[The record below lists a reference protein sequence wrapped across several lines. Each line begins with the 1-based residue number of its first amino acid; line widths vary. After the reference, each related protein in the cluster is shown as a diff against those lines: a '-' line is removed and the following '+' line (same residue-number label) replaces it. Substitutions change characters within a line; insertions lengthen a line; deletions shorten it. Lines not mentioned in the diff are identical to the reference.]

1 MNFKISPCNKQEYYL
16 IANLEKSLFDSPF
29 SIKDLEN
36 MSLQEAFKIW
46 KIYGDNLIGYVC
58 FFQVKNEVEI
68 IKIGIMKS
76 NQGKNYGTYLITKIK
91 NLSIKKIFLEVSS
104 LNKTAIKFYEKNGFK
119 IIGLRKNYYTLKD
132 NSKVNAIRLICE
144 L

>member
-1 MNFKISPCNKQEYYL
+1 MNFKISPCKKQEYYL

-46 KIYGDNLIGYVC
+46 KIYGDRFVGYVC

-76 NQGKNYGTYLITKIK
+76 YQGKNYGTYLITKIK
-91 NLSIKKIFLEVSS
+91 KLSIRKIFLEVSS
-104 LNKTAIKFYEKNGFK
+104 LNKIAIKFYEKNGFK
-119 IIGLRKNYYTLKD
+119 IIGVRKNYYTLKD
-132 NSKVNAIRLICE
+132 NSKVNAIRLLCE

>member
-46 KIYGDNLIGYVC
+46 KIYGDSLIGYVC

-76 NQGKNYGTYLITKIK
+76 HQGKNYGTHLITKIK

>member
-1 MNFKISPCNKQEYYL
+1 MNFKVSPCNKQEYYL

-46 KIYGDNLIGYVC
+46 KIYGDSLIGYVC

-76 NQGKNYGTYLITKIK
+76 HQGKNYGTHLITKIK

-119 IIGLRKNYYTLKD
+119 IIGVRKNYYTLKD
-132 NSKVNAIRLICE
+132 NSKVNAIRLLCE

>member
-1 MNFKISPCNKQEYYL
+1 MNFKISPCDKQEYYL

-46 KIYGDNLIGYVC
+46 KIYGDSLIGYVC

-76 NQGKNYGTYLITKIK
+76 YQGKNYGTYLITKIK
-91 NLSIKKIFLEVSS
+91 KLSIRKIFLEVSS
-104 LNKTAIKFYEKNGFK
+104 LNKIAIKFYEKNGFK
-119 IIGLRKNYYTLKD
+119 IIGVRKNYYTLRD
-132 NSKVNAIRLICE
+132 NSKVNAIRLLYE

>member
-36 MSLQEAFKIW
+36 MSSQEAFKIW
-46 KIYGDNLIGYVC
+46 KIYGDRLVGYVC

-68 IKIGIMKS
+68 IKIGVMKS
-76 NQGKNYGTYLITKIK
+76 YQGKNYGTHLITKIK
-91 NLSIKKIFLEVSS
+91 KLSIRKIFLEVSS

-119 IIGLRKNYYTLKD
+119 IIGVRKNYYTLKD
-132 NSKVNAIRLICE
+132 NSKVNAIRLLCE

>member
-46 KIYGDNLIGYVC
+46 KIYGDSLIGYVC

-76 NQGKNYGTYLITKIK
+76 HQGKNYGTYLITKIK
-91 NLSIKKIFLEVSS
+91 KLSIRKIFLEVSS
-104 LNKTAIKFYEKNGFK
+104 LNKIAIKFYEKNGFK
-119 IIGLRKNYYTLKD
+119 IIGVRKNYYTLRD
-132 NSKVNAIRLICE
+132 NSKVNAIRLLYE

>member
-1 MNFKISPCNKQEYYL
+1 MNFKISPCDKQEYYL

-46 KIYGDNLIGYVC
+46 KIYGDTLIGYVC

-76 NQGKNYGTYLITKIK
+76 HQGKNYGTHLITKIK
-91 NLSIKKIFLEVSS
+91 KLSIRKIFLEVSS
-104 LNKTAIKFYEKNGFK
+104 LNKIAIKFYEKNGFK
-119 IIGLRKNYYTLKD
+119 IIGVRKNYYTLRD
-132 NSKVNAIRLICE
+132 NSKVSAIRLLYE

>member
-1 MNFKISPCNKQEYYL
+1 MNFKISPCKKQEYYL

-36 MSLQEAFKIW
+36 MSLQEVFKIW
-46 KIYGDNLIGYVC
+46 KIYGDSLIGYVC

-76 NQGKNYGTYLITKIK
+76 YQGKNYGTYLITKIK
-91 NLSIKKIFLEVSS
+91 KLSIRKIFLEVSS
-104 LNKTAIKFYEKNGFK
+104 VNKIAIKFYEKNGFK
-119 IIGLRKNYYTLKD
+119 IIGVRKNYYTLRD
-132 NSKVNAIRLICE
+132 NSKVNAIRLLYE

>member
-1 MNFKISPCNKQEYYL
+1 MNFKISPCKKQEYYL

-46 KIYGDNLIGYVC
+46 KIYGDRLVGYVC

-76 NQGKNYGTYLITKIK
+76 YQGKNYGTYLITKIK
-91 NLSIKKIFLEVSS
+91 KLSIRKIFLEVSS
-104 LNKTAIKFYEKNGFK
+104 LNKIAIKFYEKNGFK
-119 IIGLRKNYYTLKD
+119 IIGVRKNYYTLRD
-132 NSKVNAIRLICE
+132 NSKVNAIRLLCE

>member
-29 SIKDLEN
+29 SIKDFEN

-46 KIYGDNLIGYVC
+46 KIYGDRLVGYVC

-68 IKIGIMKS
+68 IKIGVMKS
-76 NQGKNYGTYLITKIK
+76 YQGKNYGTHLITKIK
-91 NLSIKKIFLEVSS
+91 KLSIRKIFLEVSS

-119 IIGLRKNYYTLKD
+119 IIGVRKNYYTLKD
-132 NSKVNAIRLICE
+132 NSKVNAIRLLCE

>member
-29 SIKDLEN
+29 SIKDLEY
-36 MSLQEAFKIW
+36 MSIQEAFKIW
-46 KIYGDNLIGYVC
+46 KIYGDRLIGYVC
-58 FFQVKNEVEI
+58 FFQIKNEVEI
-68 IKIGIMKS
+68 IKIGVMKS
-76 NQGKNYGTYLITKIK
+76 YQGKNYGTHLITKIK
-91 NLSIKKIFLEVSS
+91 KLSIRKIFLEVSS

-119 IIGLRKNYYTLKD
+119 IIGVRKNYYTLRD
-132 NSKVNAIRLICE
+132 NSKVNAIRLLYE

>member
-1 MNFKISPCNKQEYYL
+1 MNFKISPCKKQEYYL
-16 IANLEKSLFDSPF
+16 IENLEKSLFDSPF

-46 KIYGDNLIGYVC
+46 KIYGDSLIGYVC

-76 NQGKNYGTYLITKIK
+76 YQGKNYGTHLITKIK
-91 NLSIKKIFLEVSS
+91 KLSIRKIFLEVSS
-104 LNKTAIKFYEKNGFK
+104 LNKIAIKFYEKNGFK
-119 IIGLRKNYYTLKD
+119 IIGVRKNYYTLKD
-132 NSKVNAIRLICE
+132 NSKVNAIRLLCE

>member
-46 KIYGDNLIGYVC
+46 KIYGDRLVGYVC

-76 NQGKNYGTYLITKIK
+76 YQGKNYGTHLITKIK
-91 NLSIKKIFLEVSS
+91 KLSVRKIFLEVSS
-104 LNKTAIKFYEKNGFK
+104 LNKIAIKFYEKNGFK
-119 IIGLRKNYYTLKD
+119 IIGVRKNYYTLRD
-132 NSKVNAIRLICE
+132 NSKVNAIRLLYE

>member
-1 MNFKISPCNKQEYYL
+1 MNFKISSCSKNDYYL
-16 IANLEKSLFDSPF
+16 IANLEKTLFDSPF

-46 KIYGDNLIGYVC
+46 KIYGDSLFGYVC

-76 NQGKNYGTYLITKIK
+76 HQCKNYGTHLITKIK

-119 IIGLRKNYYTLKD
+119 IIGVRKNYYTLKD

>member
-36 MSLQEAFKIW
+36 MSIQEAFKIW
-46 KIYGDNLIGYVC
+46 KIFGDRLVGYVC

-68 IKIGIMKS
+68 IKIGVMKS
-76 NQGKNYGTYLITKIK
+76 YQGKNYGTHLITKIK
-91 NLSIKKIFLEVSS
+91 KLSIRKIFLEVSS

-119 IIGLRKNYYTLKD
+119 IIGVRKNYYTLKD
-132 NSKVNAIRLICE
+132 NSKVNAIRLLCE

>member
-1 MNFKISPCNKQEYYL
+1 MNFKISPCKKQEYYL

-46 KIYGDNLIGYVC
+46 KIYGDRLVGYVC

-76 NQGKNYGTYLITKIK
+76 YQGKNYGTYLITKIK
-91 NLSIKKIFLEVSS
+91 KLSIRKIFLEVSS
-104 LNKTAIKFYEKNGFK
+104 LNKIAIKFYEKNGFK
-119 IIGLRKNYYTLKD
+119 IIGVRKNYYTLRD
-132 NSKVNAIRLICE
+132 NSKVNAIRLLYE

>member
-1 MNFKISPCNKQEYYL
+1 MNFKISPCDKQEYYL

-46 KIYGDNLIGYVC
+46 KIYRDRLVGYVC

-76 NQGKNYGTYLITKIK
+76 HQGKNYGTHLITKIK

-119 IIGLRKNYYTLKD
+119 IIGVRKNYYTLRD
-132 NSKVNAIRLICE
+132 NSKVNAIRLLYE

>member
-1 MNFKISPCNKQEYYL
+1 MNFKISPCDKQEYYL

-46 KIYGDNLIGYVC
+46 KIYGDSLIGYVC

-76 NQGKNYGTYLITKIK
+76 HQGKNYGTHLITKIK
-91 NLSIKKIFLEVSS
+91 KLSIRKIFLEVSS
-104 LNKTAIKFYEKNGFK
+104 LNKIAIKFYEKNGFK
-119 IIGLRKNYYTLKD
+119 IIGVRKNYYTLRD
-132 NSKVNAIRLICE
+132 NSKVNAIRLLYE

>member
-1 MNFKISPCNKQEYYL
+1 MNFKISPCKKQEYYL

-46 KIYGDNLIGYVC
+46 KIYGDRLVGYIC

-68 IKIGIMKS
+68 IKLGIMKS
-76 NQGKNYGTYLITKIK
+76 YQGKNYGTYLITKIK
-91 NLSIKKIFLEVSS
+91 KLSIRKIFLEVSS
-104 LNKTAIKFYEKNGFK
+104 LNKIAIKFYEKNGFK
-119 IIGLRKNYYTLKD
+119 IIGVRKNYYTLRD
-132 NSKVNAIRLICE
+132 NSKVNAIRLLYE

>member
-1 MNFKISPCNKQEYYL
+1 MNFKISQCNKQEYYL
-16 IANLEKSLFDSPF
+16 IANLEKSLFDTPF

-46 KIYGDNLIGYVC
+46 KIYGDRLVGYVC

-76 NQGKNYGTYLITKIK
+76 HQGKNYGTHLITKIK

-119 IIGLRKNYYTLKD
+119 IIGVRKNYYTLKD
-132 NSKVNAIRLICE
+132 NSKVNAIRLIYDF
-144 L
+144 

>member
-1 MNFKISPCNKQEYYL
+1 MNFKISPCDKQEYYL
-16 IANLEKSLFDSPF
+16 IANLEKSLFDTPF

-46 KIYGDNLIGYVC
+46 KIYGDRLVGYVC

-76 NQGKNYGTYLITKIK
+76 HQGKNYGTHLITKIK

-119 IIGLRKNYYTLKD
+119 IIGVRKNYYTLKD
-132 NSKVNAIRLICE
+132 NSKVNAIRLLCE

>member
-36 MSLQEAFKIW
+36 ISLQEAFKIW

-76 NQGKNYGTYLITKIK
+76 HQGKKYGTHLITKIK
-91 NLSIKKIFLEVSS
+91 NLSIKKIFLEVST

-119 IIGLRKNYYTLKD
+119 
-132 NSKVNAIRLICE
+132 
-144 L
+144 

>member
-36 MSLQEAFKIW
+36 MSSQEAFKIW
-46 KIYGDNLIGYVC
+46 KIYGNSLIGYVC

-76 NQGKNYGTYLITKIK
+76 HQGKNYGTYLITKSK
-91 NLSIKKIFLEVSS
+91 NLSIKKIFLEVSC

-119 IIGLRKNYYTLKD
+119 IIGIRKNYYTLRD
-132 NSKVNAIRLICE
+132 NSKVNAIRLLYE

>member
-46 KIYGDNLIGYVC
+46 KIYGDSLIGYVC
-58 FFQVKNEVEI
+58 FFQVQNEVEI

-76 NQGKNYGTYLITKIK
+76 HQGKNYGTHLITKIK

-119 IIGLRKNYYTLKD
+119 IIGVRKNYYTLKD
-132 NSKVNAIRLICE
+132 NSKVNAIRLLCE

>member
-1 MNFKISPCNKQEYYL
+1 MNFKISPCNKQEYHL

-36 MSLQEAFKIW
+36 MSIQEAFKIW
-46 KIYGDNLIGYVC
+46 KIYGDRLVGYVC

-68 IKIGIMKS
+68 TKIGVLKS
-76 NQGKNYGTYLITKIK
+76 YQGKNYGTHLITKIK
-91 NLSIKKIFLEVSS
+91 KLSIRKIFLEVSS

-119 IIGLRKNYYTLKD
+119 IIGVRKNYYTLKD
-132 NSKVNAIRLICE
+132 NSKVNAIRLLCE

>member
-46 KIYGDNLIGYVC
+46 KIYGDSLIGYVC

-68 IKIGIMKS
+68 VKIGIMKS
-76 NQGKNYGTYLITKIK
+76 HQGKNYGTHLITKIK

-119 IIGLRKNYYTLKD
+119 IIGVRKNYYTLKD
-132 NSKVNAIRLICE
+132 NSKVNAIKLICE

>member
-1 MNFKISPCNKQEYYL
+1 MNFKISSCNKEEYYL

-29 SIKDLEN
+29 LLKDLEN

-46 KIYGDNLIGYVC
+46 KIYGDSLFGYVC

-68 IKIGIMKS
+68 IKIGIKKS
-76 NQGKNYGTYLITKIK
+76 HQGKNYGSHLIKKIK
-91 NLSIKKIFLEVSS
+91 KLPIRKIFLEVSS
-104 LNKTAIKFYEKNGFK
+104 FNKTAIKFYEKNGFK
-119 IIGLRKNYYTLKD
+119 IIGIRQNYYTLED
-132 NSKVNAIRLICE
+132 NSKVNALRLLYE

>member
-76 NQGKNYGTYLITKIK
+76 NQGKNYGTHLITKIK

-119 IIGLRKNYYTLKD
+119 IIGVRKNYYTLKD
-132 NSKVNAIRLICE
+132 NFKVNAIKLICE

>member
-46 KIYGDNLIGYVC
+46 KIYGDSLIGYVC

-76 NQGKNYGTYLITKIK
+76 HQGKKYGTYLITKIK
-91 NLSIKKIFLEVSS
+91 KLSIRKIFLEVSS

-119 IIGLRKNYYTLKD
+119 IIGVRKNYYTLRD
-132 NSKVNAIRLICE
+132 NSKVNAIRLLYE

>member
-36 MSLQEAFKIW
+36 MSIQEAFKIW
-46 KIYGDNLIGYVC
+46 KIYGDRLVGYVC

-68 IKIGIMKS
+68 IKIGVMKS
-76 NQGKNYGTYLITKIK
+76 YQGKNYGTHLITKIK
-91 NLSIKKIFLEVSS
+91 KLSIRKIFLEVSS

-119 IIGLRKNYYTLKD
+119 IIGVRKNYYTLKD
-132 NSKVNAIRLICE
+132 NSKVNAIRLLCE

>member
-76 NQGKNYGTYLITKIK
+76 HQGKKYGTHLITKIK

>member
-1 MNFKISPCNKQEYYL
+1 MNFKISPCDKQEYYL

-46 KIYGDNLIGYVC
+46 KIYGDSLIGYVC

-76 NQGKNYGTYLITKIK
+76 HQGKNYGTHLITKIK

-119 IIGLRKNYYTLKD
+119 IIGVRKNYYTLRD
-132 NSKVNAIRLICE
+132 NSKVNALRLLYEI
-144 L
+144 

>member
-36 MSLQEAFKIW
+36 MSIQEAFKIW
-46 KIYGDNLIGYVC
+46 KIYGDRLLGYVC

-68 IKIGIMKS
+68 IKIGVMKS
-76 NQGKNYGTYLITKIK
+76 YQGKNYGTHLITKIK
-91 NLSIKKIFLEVSS
+91 KLSIRKIFLEVSS

-119 IIGLRKNYYTLKD
+119 IIGVRKNYYTLKD
-132 NSKVNAIRLICE
+132 NSKVNAIRLLCE

>member
-16 IANLEKSLFDSPF
+16 IANLEKSLFDSPL

-36 MSLQEAFKIW
+36 MNLQEAFKIW
-46 KIYGDNLIGYVC
+46 KIYEDSLIGYVC
-58 FFQVKNEVEI
+58 FFHVKNEVEI

-76 NQGKNYGTYLITKIK
+76 HQGRNYGTYLIKKIK
-91 NLSIKKIFLEVSS
+91 KLSIRKIFLEVSS
-104 LNKTAIKFYEKNGFK
+104 LNKIAIKFYEKNGFK
-119 IIGLRKNYYTLKD
+119 IIGVRKNYYTLRD
-132 NSKVNAIRLICE
+132 NSKVNAIRLLYE

>member
-1 MNFKISPCNKQEYYL
+1 MNFKVSSCNKADYYL

-36 MSLQEAFKIW
+36 MSLQEAFKMW
-46 KIYGDNLIGYVC
+46 KIYGDSLFGYVC

-68 IKIGIMKS
+68 IKLGIMKS
-76 NQGKNYGTYLITKIK
+76 HQGKNYGTYLIKKIK
-91 NLSIKKIFLEVSS
+91 NLSIRKIFLEVSS
-104 LNKTAIKFYEKNGFK
+104 LNKIGIKFYKKNGFQ
-119 IIGLRKNYYTLKD
+119 IIGVRPNYYTLKD
-132 NSKVNAIRLICE
+132 NSKVNAIRLLYE

>member
-46 KIYGDNLIGYVC
+46 KIYGDSLIGYVC

-76 NQGKNYGTYLITKIK
+76 HQGKSYGTYLITKIK
-91 NLSIKKIFLEVSS
+91 KLSIRKIFLEVSS

-119 IIGLRKNYYTLKD
+119 IIGVRKNYYTLKD
-132 NSKVNAIRLICE
+132 NSKVNAIRLLCE